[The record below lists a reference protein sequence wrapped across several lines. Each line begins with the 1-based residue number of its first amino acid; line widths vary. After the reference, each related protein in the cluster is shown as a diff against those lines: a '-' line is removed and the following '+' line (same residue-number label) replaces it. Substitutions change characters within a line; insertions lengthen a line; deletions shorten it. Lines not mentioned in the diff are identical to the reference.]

1 MKENVFRRI
10 RKYVSKRKQQETLSA
25 FQEEMFGY
33 PVFFLLMVL
42 SGCIATIGLLRESQS
57 ILIGAMLIT
66 PLVNPLMGVPLG
78 IVAKSWTIFRASLI
92 RVLGGVLLF
101 WGIAYLVSDL
111 LIVFSPEI
119 IDHQLWNTSKFLVEL
134 PEILMAIFAGIV
146 AAISVASEKVHSL
159 MAGAAI
165 AIAMAPPLAAS
176 AVSLAIGKFEVF
188 EQALNLFLI
197 NAGGMI
203 LMGLLIFLLF
213 GFRKKETEE
222 VLS

>member
-1 MKENVFRRI
+1 MSDNVFRRI
-10 RKYVSKRKQQETLSA
+10 RKYVSKRKQQETLLA

-42 SGCIATIGLLRESQS
+42 ASCIATIGLLRESQS

-78 IVAKSWTIFRASLI
+78 IVSKSWAIFRASLI

-165 AIAMAPPLAAS
+165 AIAMAPWRDDFDGIIDIFIIWVPQKRNRGS
-176 AVSLAIGKFEVF
+176 AFLKISRDLKAKIYSNYKFYQRV
-188 EQALNLFLI
+188 
-197 NAGGMI
+197 G
-203 LMGLLIFLLF
+203 
-213 GFRKKETEE
+213 
-222 VLS
+222 